1 MRTLTLLLITLAVF
15 TSINPM
21 RAEETVCA
29 KVFIEIRQEVALARQ
44 AFEARMGI
52 TNSLPDNLTNVQVTL
67 NFADEDGNPVAG
79 VASTFVDPNAYFFY
93 RADASAGGT
102 ASVPHPSTIP
112 SGSSPKLVWTIIPTL
127 TAANAGV
134 TPSSSGNIY
143 QIGAELRYT
152 IAGKQEI
159 VTVNPDFIRVKPL
172 PEIQLDYFVPYDVP
186 GDDPMTLIVEPPV
199 PFSLA
204 LRARNVG
211 VGIANEFTVESQPP
225 KIIRNDIGAPVQFTL
240 NSTRL
245 NDGLMNPSLL
255 VAAGNVSPG
264 QSAMIRFEMRSR
276 LAGRFTEFTAELS
289 HSDELGGALTAVVRP
304 PRTHRLQGEV
314 LVDLPGRDGVVDFLA
329 FDSMTSDTSPLRV
342 FESQTV
348 DPGVPA
354 NLEPVLVPP
363 NNINLSA
370 SPSGS
375 SIQLGTASPTTNAFS
390 YVRGIDPWSGTR
402 KLRRIVRSDGK
413 ILNTQNAWLSRH
425 YGPPSLGAPPVT
437 VFYVNVFDWLGS
449 GGGVVSWALEYE
461 AAPSNRAPVLGPL
474 SNRIVKHGQPVTIAV
489 TSSDP
494 DGQIVAVALPIR
506 PFGSSFTT
514 DNNGS
519 GSFTW
524 TPGDQGIPQLGDFP
538 LSFSASDGIASAS
551 RTVVLTVTDGELLDA
566 WKSRWWTAGDPNSA
580 NSADPDGDGLQNLYE
595 YALDLDPT
603 RSSTHQ
609 RPVLTQMEQGGKHYL
624 ALTATYRTDDA
635 KLVIDVVGSPDK
647 DVPDNAWTE
656 VGTGSTVDAST
667 TPSGFHRARFLD
679 SVALEDSPTQARF
692 LRLRVR
698 LLP

>member
-1 MRTLTLLLITLAVF
+1 MRYLLPSVLFLSLSVLLAQ
-15 TSINPM
+15 
-21 RAEETVCA
+21 AQETVCA

-67 NFADEDGNPVAG
+67 RFADEDGNPVAG
-79 VASTFVDPNAYFFY
+79 VTTTVVDPNAYFFY
-93 RADASAGGT
+93 RAEASAGGS
-102 ASVPHPSTIP
+102 ASVPHPSTIA
-112 SGSSPKLVWTIIPTL
+112 SGSSPTLVWTLIPTL

-134 TPSSSGNIY
+134 TPSSSGKIY
-143 QIGAELRYT
+143 QIGAELRYS

-186 GDDPMTLIVEPPV
+186 GDDPLTLIVEPPV

-211 VGIANEFTVESQPP
+211 IGVARSFTIESQPP
-225 KIIRNDIGAPVQFTL
+225 KILRNDLGAPVQFTL

-255 VAAGNVSPG
+255 VEAGDVASG
-264 QSAMIRFEMRSR
+264 QSAMIRFEMRSK

-289 HSDELGGALTAVVRP
+289 HSDELGGALTALVRP
-304 PRTHRLQGEV
+304 PSTHRLQGEV

-342 FESQTV
+342 YESQSV
-348 DPGVPA
+348 DPSVAA
-354 NLEPVLVPP
+354 NLEPALVPA
-363 NNINLSA
+363 NNINLA
-370 SPSGS
+370 APLSGS
-375 SIQLGTASPTTNAFS
+375 AIQLATPSPIANAFS

-402 KLRRIVRSDGK
+402 KLKRIVRSDGK
-413 ILNTQNAWLSRH
+413 ILNPQNAWLSRH
-425 YGPPSLGAPPVT
+425 YGPPSPGATPVT
-437 VFYVNVFDWLGS
+437 VFYVNVFDWQGNGS
-449 GGGVVSWALEYE
+449 GSISWALEYE

-474 SNRIVKHGQPVTIAV
+474 GNRIVKHGQPVTIAV

-494 DGQIVAVALPIR
+494 DGQSVAVSLPIR
-506 PFGSSFTT
+506 PYGSSFST

-538 LSFSASDGIASAS
+538 LTFSASDGIATAT
-551 RTVVLTVTDGELLDA
+551 RTVVLTVTNGESVDA

-580 NSADPDGDGLQNLYE
+580 NYADPDGDGLQNLYE

-609 RPVLTQMEQGGKHYL
+609 RPMLTQIEQGGKHYL
-624 ALTATYRTDDA
+624 ALTAMYRTDDA
-635 KLVIDVVGSPDK
+635 KLVVDVVGSPDK
-647 DVPDNAWTE
+647 DVSDSAWTP
-656 VGTGSTVDAST
+656 VSAGSTVDATT
-667 TPSGFHRARFLD
+667 TPSGFRRERFQDL
-679 SVALEDSPTQARF
+679 VALEDSPTQARF